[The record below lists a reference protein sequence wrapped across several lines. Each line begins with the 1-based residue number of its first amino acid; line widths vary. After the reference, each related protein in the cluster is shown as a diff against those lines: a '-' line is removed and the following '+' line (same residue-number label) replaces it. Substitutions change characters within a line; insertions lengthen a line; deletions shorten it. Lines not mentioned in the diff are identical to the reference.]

1 MSIVSKL
8 LSIIQENASEKEL
21 NWILSKTSGE
31 SKNILTAFVATPRFV
46 SKKTVEFVLTEEN
59 ISHSWTLDR
68 LARVYFLLSFPTD
81 SEEVYLKNINALFD
95 TAEINEAVALY
106 SALPYLTFPEKWIYR
121 ATEAVRS
128 NIGLIFDSLAFRN
141 TFPATY
147 FTEAEWN
154 QLVLKCIFNDKPI
167 HLIQGLAER
176 ANQKLADTLSDF
188 AHERWAAG
196 RSVPAQVWRLVSHFL
211 NEEIL
216 KDIEKLLQTDNSD
229 NQIAAILVCKETT
242 FEPAK
247 TLLIK
252 YISIINDLGEDN
264 ITWDKLEK

>member
-1 MSIVSKL
+1 MSIQSNL
-8 LSIIQENASEKEL
+8 LKIIQENATEKEL
-21 NWILSKTSGE
+21 NWILSKTSGD
-31 SKNILTAFVATPRFV
+31 SKHILTAFVATPRFV
-46 SKKTVEFVLTEEN
+46 SKKTVTILVDNEN
-59 ISHSWTLDR
+59 LVHEWTMDR
-68 LARVYFLLSFPTD
+68 LTRVHLLLSIPHD
-81 SEEVYLKNINALFD
+81 SEETYLKNINSLFD

-106 SALPYLTFPEKWIYR
+106 SALPYLAFPQKWVYR

-141 TFPATY
+141 TFASTY
-147 FTEAEWN
+147 FSEAEWN

-167 HLIQGLAER
+167 HLIHGLTER

-196 RSVPAQVWRLVSHFL
+196 RTVPAQVWRLVIQFL
-211 NEEIL
+211 NESLL
-216 KDIEKLLQTDNSD
+216 KDIEKLLLTDSQQ

-247 TLLIK
+247 SL
-252 YISIINDLGEDN
+252 
-264 ITWDKLEK
+264 LEKYSTLVEGLDSQRIYWKTLEE

>member
-8 LSIIQENASEKEL
+8 LNIIQENTSEKEL
-21 NWILSKTSGE
+21 SWILSKTSGD

-46 SKKTVEFVLTEEN
+46 SKKTVQVSFDEEN
-59 ISHSWTLDR
+59 LLHEWTLDR
-68 LARVYFLLSFPTD
+68 LTRVYLLLSISQD
-81 SEEVYLKNINALFD
+81 AEETYLKNINALFD

-106 SALPYLTFPEKWIYR
+106 SALPYLAFPEKWIYR

-147 FTEAEWN
+147 FTESEWN

-196 RSVPAQVWRLVSHFL
+196 RSVPAQVWRLVTHFL
-211 NEEIL
+211 NETIL

-229 NQIAAILVCKETT
+229 NQMAAILVCKETN
-242 FEPAK
+242 FKPAK
-247 TLLIK
+247 ALLIK
-252 YISIINDLGEDN
+252 YVSIINDLDEDN
-264 ITWDKLEK
+264 ITWEKLEK

>member
-8 LSIIQENASEKEL
+8 LNIIQENTSEKEK
-21 NWILSKTSGE
+21 NWIESKTSGD
-31 SKNILTAFVATPRFV
+31 SKNILTAFVAAPRFV
-46 SKKTVEFVLTEEN
+46 SKKTVQISFDEED
-59 ISHSWTLDR
+59 ILHEWTLDR
-68 LARVYFLLSFPTD
+68 LTRVYLLLSIPQD
-81 SEEVYLKNINALFD
+81 VEETYLKNINALFD

-106 SALPYLTFPEKWIYR
+106 SALPYLAFQEKWIYR

-128 NIGLIFDSLAFRN
+128 NIGLIFDALAFRN

-196 RSVPAQVWRLVSHFL
+196 RSVPSQVWRLVPNFL

-216 KDIEKLLQTDNSD
+216 KDIEKLLQTDNSE
-229 NQIAAILVCKETT
+229 NQIAAILVCRETT

-247 TLLIK
+247 ALLTNYLTK
-252 YISIINDLGEDN
+252 VNELREEN
-264 ITWDKLEK
+264 ITWEKLEK

>member
-8 LSIIQENASEKEL
+8 LNIIQENTSEKEL
-21 NWILSKTSGE
+21 SWILSKTSGD

-46 SKKTVEFVLTEEN
+46 SKKTVQITFDEEN
-59 ISHSWTLDR
+59 ILHEWTLDR
-68 LARVYFLLSFPTD
+68 LTRVYLLLSISQDT
-81 SEEVYLKNINALFD
+81 EETYLKNINALFD

-106 SALPYLTFPEKWIYR
+106 SALPYLAFPEKWIYR

-196 RSVPAQVWRLVSHFL
+196 RSVPAQVWRLVAHFL

-216 KDIEKLLQTDNSD
+216 KDIEKLLKTDNSD
-229 NQIAAILVCKETT
+229 NQIAAFLVCKETT

-247 TLLIK
+247 ALLIK
-252 YISIINDLGEDN
+252 YVSILNDLREDN
-264 ITWDKLEK
+264 ITWEKLEK

>member
-1 MSIVSKL
+1 MSINSKL
-8 LSIIQENASEKEL
+8 LSIIQDNATEKEF
-21 NWILSKTSGE
+21 NWILSKATGE
-31 SKNILTAFVATPRFV
+31 NKNILIAFVAAPRYV
-46 SKKTVEFVLTEEN
+46 SKKTIEVDLGEEN
-59 ISHSWTLDR
+59 ILHTWSLDR
-68 LARVYFLLSFPTD
+68 LVRVFLILSFKSD
-81 SEEVYLKNINALFD
+81 SEEAYFKSINALFD

-106 SALPYLTFPEKWIYR
+106 SALPYLSFPEKWIYR

-167 HLIQGLAER
+167 HLINGLAER

-196 RSVPAQVWRLVSHFL
+196 RSVPAQVWRLVTNFL

-216 KDIEKLLQTDNSD
+216 KDIEKLLQTDNSE

-242 FEPAK
+242 YEPAK
-247 TLLIK
+247 ALLIK
-252 YISIINDLGEDN
+252 YVSIVNDLGEDN
-264 ITWDKLEK
+264 ITWKKLEK